1 MGYAGWKFPAPLWY
15 FCSMLK
21 QLRIRDFAIIDTIT
35 MNFEPGFNV
44 LTGETGAG
52 KSIIVDA
59 LSLTLGARA
68 QTDTIK
74 TGKSETTV
82 EAYFDVIAGLYL
94 ERLGIPAGDG
104 VILRRNLSAGGKSRA
119 YINDTMVNVQTLL
132 EIGRSL
138 VDIHGQHEHQSLLSS
153 DNQRAMLDAYGK
165 LIPERA
171 ELEEMFQEVQ
181 SLRREL
187 SLLTSNIRDK
197 EQRIDL
203 LKFQIGEIDTASLQT
218 GEKEALISERAI
230 LANFARLKE
239 LTDTAYLLLYSG
251 DGSSSE
257 KLSAALAMIR
267 EIARIDHGVAETL
280 DLLESAR
287 PLVEDAAV
295 SLRRHK
301 DRYDDD
307 PQRLESVE
315 ERLDLIKRLE
325 KKYGEGTE
333 GILRHRE
340 EAAAEMEKLTLSDE
354 RVRELENELLGK
366 DKRLHEIAARLSSK
380 RKEVAKKIARSVKAV
395 LGELA
400 MEKADFVVEVK
411 AAPLSS
417 AGTDDVDFLFTA
429 NKGEPPK
436 SLSRVA
442 SGGELSRIMLALKGT
457 LAEVDRI
464 PVLIFDEVDAGIG
477 GRTAESVGVRLKN
490 LAKRHQ
496 VLCITHLPQ
505 IAAMADHHIMI
516 EKGERKEGV
525 YVTLKELSPG
535 EREEEI
541 ARMLSGKVT
550 DISRRHAREL
560 LARELRSQEK
570 LI

>member
-1 MGYAGWKFPAPLWY
+1 
-15 FCSMLK
+15 MLM
-21 QLRIRDFAIIDTIT
+21 QLRIRDFAIIDTLAIR
-35 MNFEPGFNV
+35 FEPGFNV

-68 QTDTIK
+68 QTDAIR
-74 TGKSETTV
+74 TGKNETTV
-82 EAYFDVIAGLYL
+82 EAYFDVPAGPHL
-94 ERLGIPAGDG
+94 ERLGIPSENG
-104 VILRRNLSAGGKSRA
+104 VILRRNLSSGGKSRA
-119 YINDTMVNVQTLL
+119 YVNDTMVNVQTLL

-138 VDIHGQHEHQSLLSS
+138 VDIHGQHEHQSLLFT
-153 DNQRAMLDAYGK
+153 DNQRTMLDAYGK
-165 LIPERA
+165 LLDERT
-171 ELEEMFQEVQ
+171 ELEGMFHEVQ
-181 SLRREL
+181 SLKHEL
-187 SLLTSNIRDK
+187 STLTSNIREK
-197 EQRIDL
+197 EQRLDL
-203 LKFQIGEIDTASLQT
+203 LKFQISEIDAASLKA
-218 GEKEALISERAI
+218 GEKEALTEERAI
-230 LANFARLKE
+230 LANFAKLKE
-239 LTDTAYLLLYSG
+239 LADSAYLLLYSG
-251 DGSSSE
+251 EGSSSE
-257 KLSAALAMIR
+257 KLSAAVAMIK
-267 EIARIDHGVAETL
+267 EISRIDHGVAETL
-280 DLLESAR
+280 DLLESAL
-287 PLVEDAAV
+287 PLVEDATV

-301 DRYDDD
+301 DRYDGD
-307 PQRLESVE
+307 PQRLESIE

-325 KKYGEGTE
+325 KKYGEGIE
-333 GILRHRE
+333 GILKHRDG
-340 EAAAEMEKLTLSDE
+340 AAEELERLTLSDE
-354 RVRELENELLGK
+354 RVRELENELAGK
-366 DKRLHEIAARLSSK
+366 DKRLNDLASRLSVK
-380 RKEVAKKIARSVKAV
+380 RKEVAKKIAYSVKGV

-400 MEKADFVVEVK
+400 MEKADFAVGIK
-411 AAPLSS
+411 PAPLSS
-417 AGTDDVDFLFTA
+417 TGMDGVEFLFTA

-436 SLSRVA
+436 PLSRVA

-477 GRTAESVGVRLKN
+477 GRTAESVGRRLKN

-525 YVTLKELSPG
+525 YVKLKKLSPK

-550 DISRRHAREL
+550 DISLRHAREL
-560 LARELRSQEK
+560 LGRELRPQEK

>member
-1 MGYAGWKFPAPLWY
+1 
-15 FCSMLK
+15 MLR
-21 QLRIRDFAIIDTIT
+21 QVRIRDFAIIDTLT
-35 MNFEPGFNV
+35 MDFEPGFNV

-59 LSLTLGARA
+59 LGLTLGARA
-68 QTDTIK
+68 QTDAIR
-74 TGKSETTV
+74 TGKSETMV
-82 EAYFDVIAGLYL
+82 EAYFDIPAGPHL
-94 ERLGIPAGDG
+94 ERLGIPAEDG
-104 VILRRNLSAGGKSRA
+104 IILRRNLSAGGKSRA
-119 YINDTMVNVQTLL
+119 YVNDTMVNVQTLL

-153 DNQRAMLDAYGK
+153 DNQRTMLDAYGK
-165 LIPERA
+165 LLEERA
-171 ELEEMFQEVQ
+171 ELEGMFHKVQ
-181 SLRREL
+181 SLRHEL
-187 SLLTSNIRDK
+187 STLTSNLREK

-203 LKFQIGEIDTASLQT
+203 LKFQINEIDAASLKT
-218 GEKEALISERAI
+218 GEKEALTEERAI

-239 LTDTAYLLLYSG
+239 LTDNAYLLLYSG
-251 DGSSSE
+251 EGSSSE
-257 KLSAALAMIR
+257 KLSAAVAMLK

-295 SLRRHK
+295 SLRQHK
-301 DRYDDD
+301 DRYDAD
-307 PQRLESVE
+307 PQRLESIE

-325 KKYGEGTE
+325 KKYGEGIE
-333 GILRHRE
+333 GILKHRE
-340 EAAAEMEKLTLSDE
+340 EAATEMEKLTLSDE
-354 RVRELENELLGK
+354 RVRELEHELSGK
-366 DKRLHEIAARLSSK
+366 EKMLYERASRLSAN
-380 RKEVAKKIARSVKAV
+380 RKEVAKKIAGSVKAV

-411 AAPLSS
+411 PVPLSS
-417 AGTDDVDFLFTA
+417 TGTDSVDFLFTA
-429 NKGEPPK
+429 NTTEPPK
-436 SLSRVA
+436 PLSRVA

-477 GRTAESVGVRLKN
+477 GRTAESVGRRLKN

-516 EKGERKEGV
+516 EKRERKEGV
-525 YVTLKELSPG
+525 YVKLTKLSPK

-550 DISRRHAREL
+550 DISLKHAREL
-560 LARELRSQEK
+560 LGRQLRSQER